1 MNVYRVENGA
11 NKINFSKA
19 AVDGM
24 KSLGL
29 ISFKGTTNH
38 TPGIVVYHY
47 VPATPS
53 RGKW

>member
-1 MNVYRVENGA
+1 MNVHRVENGA

-29 ISFKGTTNH
+29 ITFKGTTSH
-38 TPGIVVYHY
+38 TPGITVYHY
-47 VPATPS
+47 VPAV
-53 RGKW
+53 RAKGKW